1 MFATIQPVM
10 FVVLFRYVFGGA
22 IDVGAETYVNYLMP
36 GIFVQT
42 VSFGSMMTGTGLAQ
56 DLTRGLIDRF
66 RSLPMSRSAVLTGRT
81 LSDLVVN
88 TFVVAVMLAVGL
100 LVGFRP
106 EGGAAGWLGGFGLL
120 LLVSFTF
127 SWIAATV
134 GLFARSVEAV
144 NSAGFI
150 WLFPLTFCSSAFVQ
164 TSTMP
169 GWLQVFADNQPLT
182 IIVNAVRGFFL
193 EGSAGADGWQALA
206 WCLAILVVFMPLSM
220 ALYRKRTGG

>member
-1 MFATIQPVM
+1 
-10 FVVLFRYVFGGA
+10 
-22 IDVGAETYVNYLMP
+22 
-36 GIFVQT
+36 
-42 VSFGSMMTGTGLAQ
+42 
-56 DLTRGLIDRF
+56 RF

-81 LSDLVVN
+81 LADLVVN
-88 TFVVAVMLAVGL
+88 AFVVCVMLAVGL

-106 EGGAAGWLGGFGLL
+106 DGGAVGLLGGFGML

-134 GLFARSVEAV
+134 GLLARTVEAV

-169 GWLQVFADNQPLT
+169 GWLRVFADHQPLT
-182 IIVNAVRGFFL
+182 ILVNAVRGFFL
-193 EGSAGADGWQALA
+193 TGSAGADGWQALA
-206 WCLAILVVFMPLSM
+206 WCVGIIVLFVPLSVSI
-220 ALYRKRTGG
+220 YKRRTDG